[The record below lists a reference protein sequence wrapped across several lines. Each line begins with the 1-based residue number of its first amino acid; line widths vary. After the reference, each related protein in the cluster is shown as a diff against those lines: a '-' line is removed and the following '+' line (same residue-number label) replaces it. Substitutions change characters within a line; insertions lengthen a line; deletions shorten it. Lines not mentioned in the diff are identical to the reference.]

1 MLLSS
6 FLDSPRARR
15 FLHCL
20 IVAAS
25 VAFAVFFLYASLK
38 RMVYPFELERV
49 ESGVLISMLRALHG
63 QPIYVAPTVD
73 YVPYLYAPV
82 FYYLAA
88 ALTKITG
95 IAGHGYAADRLLS
108 ILATIGSAA
117 CIYGLTLTTTR
128 RRIAGIAAAGL
139 FFACYP
145 VLDTFYDVG
154 RVDSLV
160 VFFLLLALLLQRR
173 GYPILAAVVWAIAF
187 QTKQSVLPIGI
198 VILCAEWP
206 RRKQVF
212 LSLATLLGLAAIS
225 VMLMNH
231 AAHGWYNFYL
241 FHIAGALPFLVRQ
254 ATLFFPQM
262 LEPMAVAWAILFAA
276 IILTLKTPLGA
287 AGRFFA
293 IVSIVLYGMIW
304 FVASHA
310 GASKNAL
317 IPLFAWTAVLFGIAF
332 ARLLDYAEST
342 DSSRATTV
350 ILGAVAV
357 QLLALLYNPRT
368 LLPNAEATQALQRVV
383 AQVQAL
389 PGDVYVFDHNY
400 DAVMAGKP
408 PHAEGEALHSFA
420 GPISQ
425 HLEQDLDQQVAAHRY
440 TAIAIDDAAPDTSWR
455 NFRKDYPLA
464 VSLRMN
470 GFYFPG
476 PEPRWLLFP
485 CDVSPATLQALSPQ
499 PLVIDY
505 GTCKPPQP

>member
-25 VAFAVFFLYASLK
+25 VVFAVFFLYASLK

-187 QTKQSVLPIGI
+187 QTKQSVLPIGF

-212 LSLATLLGLAAIS
+212 LSHATLLGLAAIS

-241 FHIAGALPFLVRQ
+241 FHIAGALPFLGRQ

-276 IILTLKTPLGA
+276 IILTLKTPQRLDEVRAQLPADGVQWEQRNPVELLA
-287 AGRFFA
+287 SLPKGTEVPQVLQRCLAVLPVADVA
-293 IVSIVLYGMIW
+293 IEEPTIEEVVKSLYGDR
-304 FVASHA
+304 S
-310 GASKNAL
+310 G
-317 IPLFAWTAVLFGIAF
+317 
-332 ARLLDYAEST
+332 
-342 DSSRATTV
+342 
-350 ILGAVAV
+350 
-357 QLLALLYNPRT
+357 
-368 LLPNAEATQALQRVV
+368 
-383 AQVQAL
+383 
-389 PGDVYVFDHNY
+389 
-400 DAVMAGKP
+400 
-408 PHAEGEALHSFA
+408 
-420 GPISQ
+420 
-425 HLEQDLDQQVAAHRY
+425 
-440 TAIAIDDAAPDTSWR
+440 
-455 NFRKDYPLA
+455 
-464 VSLRMN
+464 
-470 GFYFPG
+470 
-476 PEPRWLLFP
+476 
-485 CDVSPATLQALSPQ
+485 
-499 PLVIDY
+499 
-505 GTCKPPQP
+505 